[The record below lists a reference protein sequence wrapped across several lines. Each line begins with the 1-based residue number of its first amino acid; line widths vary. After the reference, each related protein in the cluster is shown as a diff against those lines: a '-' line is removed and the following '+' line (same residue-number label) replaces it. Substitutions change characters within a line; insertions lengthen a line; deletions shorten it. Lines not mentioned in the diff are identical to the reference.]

1 MIPIKLNTLPGLE
14 SLPDAVTVRGNP
26 HPVPFSP
33 PIDPDHV
40 FSVDVVRP
48 ILGWMLYDSP
58 DMLLL
63 FGDRGSGSS
72 HRGPIRGGGGKAVDR
87 TDHQCADAQEAADA
101 QSFSRSGCSG

>member
-48 ILGWMLYDSP
+48 ILGWMLYDSCSVIVG
-58 DMLLL
+58 LAS
-63 FGDRGSGSS
+63 R
-72 HRGPIRGGGGKAVDR
+72 A
-87 TDHQCADAQEAADA
+87 
-101 QSFSRSGCSG
+101 RSGNSTPISISPCSPSRATSAWNGRTCSV

>member
-48 ILGWMLYDSP
+48 ILGWMLYDM
-58 DMLLL
+58 DY
-63 FGDRGSGSS
+63 
-72 HRGPIRGGGGKAVDR
+72 
-87 TDHQCADAQEAADA
+87 CNAADPQPRFFRA
-101 QSFSRSGCSG
+101 TLENGILNVPAWDSQEVRG

>member
-63 FGDRGSGSS
+63 FGDRGLAS
-72 HRGPIRGGGGKAVDR
+72 RA
-87 TDHQCADAQEAADA
+87 
-101 QSFSRSGCSG
+101 RSGNSTPISISPCSPSRATSAWNGRTCSV